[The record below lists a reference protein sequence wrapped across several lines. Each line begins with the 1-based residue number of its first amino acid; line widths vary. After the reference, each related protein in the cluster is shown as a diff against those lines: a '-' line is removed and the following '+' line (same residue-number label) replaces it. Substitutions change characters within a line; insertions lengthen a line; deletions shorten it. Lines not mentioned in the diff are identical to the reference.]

1 VSTTQEKEC
10 ITTDFFIEPA
20 VLQKFPDL
28 KVGVLIV
35 KGVKNSGNIEEIS
48 ELVQRTSQ
56 TVKNH
61 YVGKELGGEP
71 KIVDWREA
79 YKSFGYKPASYR
91 CSAEALLRRVI
102 SDKGLPS
109 INPIVNLYNMISVKY
124 SLPAGADD
132 LDKVNG
138 PIRLAIARG
147 DEPFITLGSREK
159 EIAKEGEII
168 YRDDQEVLCKAWN
181 WRESDTS
188 KITEESQNISLVIEG
203 LKHTSPS
210 EIVKALND
218 LKTLIQKYC
227 GGEGKSYYLDQ
238 EIPKV
243 CKESLLENRK
253 IAAHASTPDYH
264 SYESFQTRKQKL
276 KEIRQ
281 MGMNPYPH
289 KYEPTH
295 QMRALHN
302 KFEGS
307 AVGESEEA
315 GEGKTESACI
325 AGRLVLFRAM
335 GKNAFGQLQDET
347 GRIQVM
353 FNKDQTQ
360 VASLPNGESPMKFIE
375 KKLDLGDI
383 IGIEGHLFRTQKG
396 ELTLFA
402 KEVTLLCKT
411 LLPLPDKHSGLTD
424 KGTRYRKRWL
434 DLITNQESIERLK
447 TRSFLVSKIRKYFEE
462 ANFMEVETPV
472 LQNIYGGAEAR
483 PFISELNALHQ
494 TMYLRIAIEISL
506 KKLIV
511 GGLSRVF
518 EIGKVYR
525 NEGIDRTHNPEFT
538 MLESYAAYWDYND
551 VMIFTENLFAHL
563 AKELY
568 GTTEIGLRKDKQGN
582 EHLIDLKTPWK
593 RLSMKDAIREYG
605 KIDPDKLSDGA
616 MKEKLKGKI
625 EEDKLK
631 NAPRGKLIA
640 YLFEE
645 FAEPSLIQPHH
656 IIDHPIE
663 TTPLCKLHRDPK
675 LREEQFVERFETF
688 ILGYEFCN
696 AYSELNDPELQ
707 RTLLEQQNQMREGG
721 DDEANPMDEEFIE
734 AICQGMPPTG
744 GLGIGIDRLTMLFTD
759 AFSIRDVV
767 YFPMM
772 RPEE

>member
-1 VSTTQEKEC
+1 MMS
-10 ITTDFFIEPA
+10 FYIEPS
-20 VLQKFPDL
+20 VIEKYPHL

-35 KGVKNSGNIEEIS
+35 KGIKNQGSRDTITKLVETTSDRVKKS
-48 ELVQRTSQ
+48 
-56 TVKNH
+56 
-61 YVGKELGGEP
+61 YAGKEITKEP
-71 KIVDWREA
+71 KILDWREA
-79 YKSFGYKPASYR
+79 YKSFGYKPSSFR

-102 SDKGLPS
+102 GDKGLPS
-109 INPIVNLYNMISVKY
+109 INPVVNLYNMISVKY

-132 LDKVNG
+132 LDKVSG
-138 PIRLAIARG
+138 AVRLAMAKG
-147 DEPFITLGSREK
+147 DEPFITLGSRE
-159 EIAKEGEII
+159 EDRAKEGEII

-203 LKHTSPS
+203 LEHTSPG
-210 EIVKALND
+210 EVTKALNE
-218 LKTLIQKYC
+218 LKTLIQEYC
-227 GGEGKSYYLDQ
+227 GGQSETYYLDH

-243 CKESLLENRK
+243 CEESKVENRH
-253 IAAHASTPDYH
+253 IPVDISEPDYH
-264 SYESFQTRKQKL
+264 SHESFQTRKQKL
-276 KEIRQ
+276 KEIREL
-281 MGMNPYPH
+281 GVEPYPH

-295 QMRALHN
+295 QMRALQD

-307 AVGESEEA
+307 AVGTSEEA
-315 GEGKTESACI
+315 EDGKTDTARI

-335 GKNAFGQLQDET
+335 GKNAFGQIQDET

-353 FNKDQTQ
+353 FNKDQTK
-360 VASLPNGESPMKFIE
+360 VCGLSGEEPPIKFIE
-375 KKLDLGDI
+375 KKIDLGDI
-383 IGIEGHLFRTQKG
+383 VGVEGHLFRTQKG
-396 ELTLFA
+396 ELTIFA

-434 DLITNQESIERLK
+434 DLITNPESVERLK
-447 TRSFLVSKIRKYFEE
+447 TRSFLVSKIRRYFED
-462 ANFMEVETPV
+462 ADFMEVETPV

-483 PFISELNALHQ
+483 PFVSELNALHQ

-511 GGLSRVF
+511 GGLTRVF

-525 NEGIDRTHNPEFT
+525 NEGLDRTHNPEFT
-538 MLESYAAYWDYND
+538 MLESYAAFWDYND
-551 VMIFTENLFAHL
+551 VMTFTENLFAYL

-568 GTTEIGLRKDKQGN
+568 GTTEIGMRKDKQGN

-593 RLSMKDAIREYG
+593 RLSMKEAIQTYG
-605 KIDPDKLSDGA
+605 KIDPDKLSDGDMEA
-616 MKEKLKGKI
+616 KLKGKI
-625 EEDKLK
+625 EEEKLK

-645 FAEPSLIQPHH
+645 FAEEHLIQPHH

-675 LREEQFVERFETF
+675 LREEKFVERFETF

-707 RTLLEQQNQMREGG
+707 RQLLENQNKMREGG